1 MKTFGYV
8 SLAALLAFAS
18 CTKEINE
25 EGFVDKANTISFSAY
40 SSKTR
45 ATYDSGDVTIDEMKQ
60 GSFGVVG
67 YKSDNQLYLGTTNGA
82 IEQCWNQSSGS
93 WEYKDKTQMKYW
105 PGGNMDFYAFFPY
118 STSVEVANTDNSDS
132 DPVVTFTNETGNQ
145 DVLFTRA
152 ADVAQTDYVPLYFK
166 HALAKIKSINIDVR
180 AVDVEFKVSKVSIL
194 NTSTKGKI
202 KLYNVNGGEISYEAT
217 TSDEI
222 RTFDFSA
229 SPKTISLSNSATEGV
244 KLFDNDANAYI
255 FATNTGVQ
263 HNVRGTGKTMW
274 DGSKDA
280 LSGNKVAESGLICLE
295 LECKVKAKDH
305 YYVGSESTTG
315 KLYIPLRG
323 TSSNSATISE
333 FLAGRRYIYNIVM
346 SSNVGYDENGDPIM
360 LAPIRFSVNEITDWN
375 DVNITIV
382 L

>member
-1 MKTFGYV
+1 MKTLGYI

-18 CTKEINE
+18 CTNEINE
-25 EGFVDKANTISFSAY
+25 EGFVDKENTIAFNAY

-45 ATYDSGDVTIDEMKQ
+45 AYESGDVTITEMKE

-67 YKSDNQLYLGTTNGA
+67 YKSDNQLYLGTTGGA
-82 IEQCWNQSSGS
+82 IEQCWNQSNGQ
-93 WEYKDKTQMKYW
+93 WEYQNKTEMKYW
-105 PGGNMDFYAFFPY
+105 PGGTMDFYAFFPY
-118 STSVEVANTDNSDS
+118 STSVVVASKDDS
-132 DPVVTFTNETGNQ
+132 ATEPVVTFTNETGNQ

-152 ADVAQTDYVPLYFK
+152 ANVAQTDYVPLYFK
-166 HALAKIKSINIDVR
+166 HAFAKIKSINIDVE
-180 AVDVEFKVSKVSIL
+180 APDVEVAVSKVNIL

-202 KLYNVNGGEISYEAT
+202 KLYNINGGEISYEVT
-217 TSDEI
+217 LNDEI
-222 RTFDFSA
+222 RSFDFST
-229 SPKTISLSNSATEGV
+229 SPKTISLSNSATNGV

-263 HNVRGTGKTMW
+263 HDVRGTGKTMW

-280 LSGNKVAESGLICLE
+280 LSGKVAESGLICLE

-360 LAPIRFSVNEITDWN
+360 LAPIRFSVNEIQDWN
-375 DVNITIV
+375 DVDITIV

>member
-1 MKTFGYV
+1 MKTFGYI
-8 SLAALLAFAS
+8 SLAALLTLAS
-18 CTKEINE
+18 CTNEINE
-25 EGFVDKANTISFSAY
+25 EGFVDKENTISFNAY

-45 ATYDSGDVTIDEMKQ
+45 AYESGDVTIKEMKE

-67 YKSDNQLYLGTTNGA
+67 YKSDNQLYLGTTGGA
-82 IEQCWNQSSGS
+82 IEQCWNQSNGN
-93 WEYKDKTQMKYW
+93 WEYKNKTEMKYW

-118 STSVEVANTDNSDS
+118 STSVEVASTDNSDS

-152 ADVAQTDYVPLYFK
+152 ANVAQTDYVPLYFK
-166 HALAKIKSINIDVR
+166 HAFAKIKSINIDVE
-180 AVDVEFKVSKVSIL
+180 APDVEVAVSKVNIL

-202 KLYNVNGGEISYEAT
+202 KLYNINGGEISYEAT
-217 TSDEI
+217 SNDEI
-222 RTFDFSA
+222 RSFDFST
-229 SPKTISLSNSATEGV
+229 SPKTISLSNSATDGV

-263 HNVRGTGKTMW
+263 HNVRGTSKTMW
-274 DGSKDA
+274 DGSKEA
-280 LSGNKVAESGLICLE
+280 LSGKKVAESGLICFE

-346 SSNVGYDENGDPIM
+346 SSNVGYDENGNPIM
-360 LAPIRFSVNEITDWN
+360 LAPIRFSVNEITAWN
-375 DVNITIV
+375 DVDITIV

>member
-1 MKTFGYV
+1 
-8 SLAALLAFAS
+8 
-18 CTKEINE
+18 
-25 EGFVDKANTISFSAY
+25 
-40 SSKTR
+40 
-45 ATYDSGDVTIDEMKQ
+45 
-60 GSFGVVG
+60 
-67 YKSDNQLYLGTTNGA
+67 
-82 IEQCWNQSSGS
+82 
-93 WEYKDKTQMKYW
+93 MKYW

-118 STSVEVANTDNSDS
+118 STSVEVASTDNSDS

-152 ADVAQTDYVPLYFK
+152 ANVAQTDFVPLYFK
-166 HALAKIKSINIDVR
+166 HAFAKIKSINIDVA
-180 AVDVEFKVSKVSIL
+180 AVDVEVKVSKVNIL

-217 TSDEI
+217 SSDEI
-222 RTFDFSA
+222 RSFDFST
-229 SPKTISLSNSATEGV
+229 SPKTISLSNSATDGV

-274 DGSKDA
+274 NGSKDA
-280 LSGNKVAESGLICLE
+280 LSDKKVAESGLICLE
-295 LECKVKAKDH
+295 LECTVKAKDH
-305 YYVGSESTTG
+305 YYVGSESENG

-333 FLAGRRYIYNIVM
+333 FLAGRRYIYNIIM
-346 SSNVGYDENGDPIM
+346 SSNVGYDENGNPIM
-360 LAPIRFSVNEITDWN
+360 LAPIRFSVNEIQGWN
-375 DVNITIV
+375 DVDITIV

>member
-1 MKTFGYV
+1 MKTLGYI

-18 CTKEINE
+18 CTNEINE
-25 EGFVDKANTISFSAY
+25 EGFVDKENTIAFNAY

-45 ATYDSGDVTIDEMKQ
+45 AYESGDVTITEMKE

-67 YKSDNQLYLGTTNGA
+67 YKSDNQLYLGTTGGA
-82 IEQCWNQSSGS
+82 IEQCWNQSNGQ
-93 WEYKDKTQMKYW
+93 WEYQNKTEMKYW

-118 STSVEVANTDNSDS
+118 STSVVVASKDDS
-132 DPVVTFTNETGNQ
+132 ATEPVVTFTNETGNQ

-152 ADVAQTDYVPLYFK
+152 ANVAQTDYVPLYFK
-166 HALAKIKSINIDVR
+166 HAFAKIKSINIDVE
-180 AVDVEFKVSKVSIL
+180 APDVEVAVSKVNIL

-202 KLYNVNGGEISYEAT
+202 KLYNINGGEISYEVT
-217 TSDEI
+217 LNDEI
-222 RTFDFSA
+222 RSFDFST
-229 SPKTISLSNSATEGV
+229 SPKTISLSNSATNGV

-274 DGSKDA
+274 NGSKDA
-280 LSGNKVAESGLICLE
+280 LSDKKVAESGLICLE

-360 LAPIRFSVNEITDWN
+360 LAPIRFSVNEIQDWN
-375 DVNITIV
+375 DVDITIV

>member
-1 MKTFGYV
+1 MKTLGYI
-8 SLAALLAFAS
+8 SLAALLTLAS
-18 CTKEINE
+18 CTNEINE
-25 EGFVDKANTISFSAY
+25 EGFVDKENTISFKAY
-40 SSKTR
+40 SNKTR
-45 ATYDSGDVTIDEMKQ
+45 TYTSGDVTIDKMKE

-67 YKSDNQLYLGTTNGA
+67 YKSDDQLYLGTTTGA
-82 IEQCWNQSSGS
+82 IEQHWNQSNGH

-118 STSVEVANTDNSDS
+118 STSVEVASTDNSDS

-152 ADVAQTDYVPLYFK
+152 ADVAQTDYVTLYFK

-180 AVDVEFKVSKVSIL
+180 AVDVEVKVSKVNIL

-202 KLYNVNGGEISYEAT
+202 KLYNINGGEISYEAT
-217 TSDEI
+217 SNDEI

-229 SPKTISLSNSATEGV
+229 SPKTISLSNSATNGV

-280 LSGNKVAESGLICLE
+280 LSDNKVAESGLICLE

-360 LAPIRFSVNEITDWN
+360 LAPIRFSVNEIQDWN
-375 DVNITIV
+375 DVDITIV

>member
-1 MKTFGYV
+1 MKKIGFLFTV
-8 SLAALLAFAS
+8 SLLALTS
-18 CTKEINE
+18 CTNEINE

-45 ATYDSGDVTIDEMKQ
+45 AYENGDVTINEMKE

-67 YKSDNQLYLGTTNGA
+67 YKSDNQLYLGTTSKA
-82 IEQCWNQSSGS
+82 IEQCWNQSSGN
-93 WEYKDKTQMKYW
+93 WEYKDKTEMKYW
-105 PGGNMDFYAFFPY
+105 PGGTMDFYAFFPY
-118 STSVEVANTDNSDS
+118 STSVVVASKDDS
-132 DPVVTFTNETGNQ
+132 ASEPVVTITNETGYQ

-152 ADVAQTDYVPLYFK
+152 ENVAQTDYVPLYFK
-166 HALAKIKSINIDVR
+166 HAFAKIKSINIDV
-180 AVDVEFKVSKVSIL
+180 AAPDVEVAVSKVNIL

-202 KLYNVNGGEISYEAT
+202 MLYNINGGEISYKAT
-217 TSDEI
+217 SNEI
-222 RTFDFSA
+222 RSFDFSD
-229 SPKTISLSNSATEGV
+229 SPKQISLSNSATDGV

-280 LSGNKVAESGLICLE
+280 LSGKKVAESGFICLE
-295 LECKVKAKDH
+295 LECTVKAKDH
-305 YYVGSESTTG
+305 YYVGSENTPG

-333 FLAGRRYIYNIVM
+333 FLAGRRYIYNIIM

-360 LAPIRFSVNEITDWN
+360 LAPILFSVNEITDWN

>member
-1 MKTFGYV
+1 MKTLGYI
-8 SLAALLAFAS
+8 SLAALLAFTS
-18 CTKEINE
+18 CTNEINE
-25 EGFVDKANTISFSAY
+25 EGFVDKENTISFNAY
-40 SSKTR
+40 SNKTR
-45 ATYDSGDVTIDEMKQ
+45 TYTSGDVTTIDEMKQ

-67 YKSDNQLYLGTTNGA
+67 YKSDDQLYLGTTTGA
-82 IEQCWNQSSGS
+82 IEQHWNQSNGH

-118 STSVEVANTDNSDS
+118 STSVEVASTDNSDS

-152 ADVAQTDYVPLYFK
+152 ANVAQTDYVPLYFK

-180 AVDVEFKVSKVSIL
+180 AVDVEVKVSKVNIL

-202 KLYNVNGGEISYEAT
+202 KLYNINGGEISYEAT
-217 TSDEI
+217 SNDEI
-222 RTFDFSA
+222 RSFDFST
-229 SPKTISLSNSATEGV
+229 SPKTISLSNSATDGV

-274 DGSKDA
+274 NGSKDA
-280 LSGNKVAESGLICLE
+280 LSDKKVAESGLICLE

-360 LAPIRFSVNEITDWN
+360 LAPIRFSVNEITAWN
-375 DVNITIV
+375 DVDITIV

>member
-1 MKTFGYV
+1 MKTFGYI

-18 CTKEINE
+18 CTNEINE
-25 EGFVDKANTISFSAY
+25 EGFVDKENTISFNAY
-40 SSKTR
+40 SNKTR
-45 ATYDSGDVTIDEMKQ
+45 AYESGDVTIKEMKE

-67 YKSDNQLYLGTTNGA
+67 YKSDNQLYLGTTGGA
-82 IEQCWNQSSGS
+82 IEQCWNQSNGN
-93 WEYKDKTQMKYW
+93 WEYKNKTEMKYW

-118 STSVEVANTDNSDS
+118 STSVVVASKDDS
-132 DPVVTFTNETGNQ
+132 ATEPVVTFTNETGNQ

-152 ADVAQTDYVPLYFK
+152 ANVAQTDYVPLYFK
-166 HALAKIKSINIDVR
+166 HAFAKIKSINIDVE
-180 AVDVEFKVSKVSIL
+180 APDVEVAVSKVNIL

-217 TSDEI
+217 SSDEI
-222 RTFDFSA
+222 RSFDFST
-229 SPKTISLSNSATEGV
+229 SPKTISLSNSTTDGV

-360 LAPIRFSVNEITDWN
+360 LAPIRFSVNEIPDWN

>member
-1 MKTFGYV
+1 MKTLGYI
-8 SLAALLAFAS
+8 SLAALLALAS
-18 CTKEINE
+18 CTNEINE
-25 EGFVDKANTISFSAY
+25 EGFVDKENTISFNAY
-40 SSKTR
+40 SNKTR
-45 ATYDSGDVTIDEMKQ
+45 TYTSGDVTTIDEMKQ

-67 YKSDNQLYLGTTNGA
+67 YKSDDQLYLGTTTGA
-82 IEQCWNQSSGS
+82 IEQHWNQSNGH

-118 STSVEVANTDNSDS
+118 STSVEVASTDNSDS

-180 AVDVEFKVSKVSIL
+180 AVDVEVKVSKVNIL

-202 KLYNVNGGEISYEAT
+202 KLYNINGGEISYEAT
-217 TSDEI
+217 SNDEI
-222 RTFDFSA
+222 RSFDFST
-229 SPKTISLSNSATEGV
+229 SPKTISLSNSATDGV

-274 DGSKDA
+274 NGSKDA
-280 LSGNKVAESGLICLE
+280 LSGKVAESGLICLE

-346 SSNVGYDENGDPIM
+346 SSNVGYDEKGDPIM
-360 LAPIRFSVNEITDWN
+360 LAPIRFSVNEITAWN
-375 DVNITIV
+375 DVDITIV

>member
-1 MKTFGYV
+1 MKTFGYI
-8 SLAALLAFAS
+8 SLAAWLALAS
-18 CTKEINE
+18 CTNEINE
-25 EGFVDKANTISFSAY
+25 EGFVDKENTISFKAY
-40 SSKTR
+40 SNKTR
-45 ATYDSGDVTIDEMKQ
+45 AYESGDVTINEMKE

-67 YKSDNQLYLGTTNGA
+67 YKSDNQLYLGTTGGA
-82 IEQCWNQSSGS
+82 IEQCWNQSNGH

-118 STSVEVANTDNSDS
+118 STSVVVASKDDS
-132 DPVVTFTNETGNQ
+132 ATEPVVTFTNETGNQ

-152 ADVAQTDYVPLYFK
+152 ANVAQTDYVPLYFK
-166 HALAKIKSINIDVR
+166 HAFAKIKSINIDVE
-180 AVDVEFKVSKVSIL
+180 APDVEVAVSKVNIL

-202 KLYNVNGGEISYEAT
+202 KLYNINGGEISYEAT
-217 TSDEI
+217 SNDEI
-222 RTFDFSA
+222 RFFDFSA
-229 SPKTISLSNSATEGV
+229 SPKTISLSNSATDGV

-280 LSGNKVAESGLICLE
+280 LSGKVAESGLICLE

-323 TSSNSATISE
+323 TSLNSATISE

-360 LAPIRFSVNEITDWN
+360 LAPIRFSVNEITAWN